1 MRVDSFG
8 RISLIDCSKGALF
21 GIEAPR
27 LPDDPMLAFDEV
39 TAISSEGGLGLG
51 GAKATKRVRSLDKL
65 LASHFVG
72 DPVVPGC
79 LLVDGLL
86 QLSGFFAAYVGLRG
100 RGRATRIER
109 VNFLHE
115 IGPGDDLIQFEI
127 TIRRLIRN
135 KQIVVSDGT
144 VKTGRETCVS
154 ALGLWVSIV
163 A

>member
-8 RISLIDCSKGALF
+8 RISLIDCSKGTLF

-39 TAISSEGGLGLG
+39 TAISSEGGGLGLG

-86 QLSGFFAAYVGLRG
+86 QLSGFFAAYVGL
-100 RGRATRIER
+100 R

-163 A
+163 S